1 MMTIIC
7 GLIIE
12 KGDDDEFIVQL
23 LYTLYQFLV
32 HKIGIEFILQQE
44 EIVITLLNNIQDK
57 NLNVRKINDEVLDIL
72 RVNYL
77 MHFLLFK

>member
-72 RVNYL
+72 REYDPEL
-77 MHFLLFK
+77 S

>member
-1 MMTIIC
+1 MTIIC

-72 RVNYL
+72 REYDPEL
-77 MHFLLFK
+77 S